1 MERFADTLA
10 TLFTFLIFLFL
21 ILAPMLMAFLKG
33 REKNGSGKKKSS
45 RGMSLFE
52 ALRRE
57 DRVSEPEV
65 EFSQPP
71 SDDESRPKT
80 PPKTPPGEKEPKAD
94 RMHFNEVDAA
104 FEKPLSEKFNTLD
117 ETEEYEKGTAA
128 ARGEY
133 PPADTQRSF
142 SRKLSHL
149 PELKKAVVMSEILGP
164 PKGLRE

>member
-21 ILAPMLMAFLKG
+21 ILAPMLMAFLRGKV
-33 REKNGSGKKKSS
+33 KNGAGKKKSS
-45 RGMSLFE
+45 RGTSLFE

-65 EFSQPP
+65 EFSQPSP
-71 SDDESRPKT
+71 DEKAQPKT
-80 PPKTPPGEKEPKAD
+80 PSKPPPREPEAA

-104 FEKPLSEKFNTLD
+104 FEKPLSEKFNALD
-117 ETEEYEKGTAA
+117 EAERYEEGAAA

-133 PPADTQRSF
+133 PPADSQRSF
-142 SRKLSHL
+142 SRKLSRL

-164 PKGLRE
+164 PKGLGE